1 MKLETAHKRLVYEES
16 IWPVKEM
23 ELMEENRKLHL
34 RIGILRLTG
43 FELMRALLERDVEGT
58 EKELVEWHA
67 KLNQTH
73 VLHFCILV
81 LWTLGKVRIGSI

>member
-1 MKLETAHKRLVYEES
+1 MYQES

-34 RIGILRLTG
+34 RIGILRLAG
-43 FELMRALLERDVEGT
+43 FALMQALLERDVEGA
-58 EKELVEWHA
+58 EKELMEMHA

-73 VLHFCILV
+73 VLHFCIFV
-81 LWTLGKVRIGSI
+81 L